1 MIKLFEQFNNEQEI
15 REICKEYNIENYT
28 INSDGSIDVDGDV
41 ELGALNLNKIPLK
54 FNNVSGYF
62 NISSN
67 NITSLEGFPKEVG
80 DSVHCSYNKI
90 STFEYFP
97 NKINK
102 NIYMNK
108 NPLESLEG
116 FYDDYEK
123 LYCDNKEGLILK
135 LKRSKKLKLISEL

>member
-1 MIKLFEQFNNEQEI
+1 MTKEEI
-15 REICKEYNIENYT
+15 HRICKEYGIKNYT
-28 INSDGSIDVDGDV
+28 INPDGSIDVDGNV

-102 NIYMNK
+102 NIYMYE

-116 FYDDYEK
+116 FYGDYNM
-123 LYCDNKEGLILK
+123 LHCDNKDGLILK
-135 LKRSKKLKLISEL
+135 LKRKEKFKIIGKL

>member
-1 MIKLFEQFNNEQEI
+1 MTKEEI
-15 REICKEYNIENYT
+15 HRICKEYGIKNYT
-28 INSDGSIDVDGDV
+28 INPDGSIDVDGNV

-102 NIYMNK
+102 NIYMYE

-116 FYDDYEK
+116 FYGDYNM
-123 LYCDNKEGLILK
+123 LHCDNKDVLILK
-135 LKRSKKLKLISEL
+135 TKRKQKLKLIENL

>member
-1 MIKLFEQFNNEQEI
+1 MTKEEI
-15 REICKEYNIENYT
+15 HRICKEYDIKNYT
-28 INSDGSIDVDGDV
+28 INPDGSIDVDGDV

-97 NKINK
+97 NKINT
-102 NIYMNK
+102 NIYMYN

-116 FYDDYEK
+116 FYGDYDK
-123 LYCDNKEGLILK
+123 LYCDNKQKIIRKDK
-135 LKRSKKLKLISEL
+135 LKILDKL

>member
-1 MIKLFEQFNNEQEI
+1 MTKEEI
-15 REICKEYNIENYT
+15 HRICKEYDIKNYT
-28 INSDGSIDVDGDV
+28 INPDGSIDVDGDV

-97 NKINK
+97 NKINT
-102 NIYMNK
+102 NIYMYN

-116 FYDDYEK
+116 FYGDYDK
-123 LYCDNKEGLILK
+123 LYCDNKDGLILK
-135 LKRSKKLKLISEL
+135 LKRSKKLKILDIL